1 MNTKSLYIQ
10 ILEQCWMS
18 AGVKERTTL
27 TPGQES
33 STKPESENQTPNNQI
48 QINEAIRHT
57 KHIYYLERRL
67 FL

>member
-10 ILEQCWMS
+10 ILERCWTS
-18 AGVKERTTL
+18 SQVKERTTL
-27 TPGQES
+27 TSGQES
-33 STKPESENQTPNNQI
+33 STKPDSENQTPNNQV

-57 KHIYYLERRL
+57 RHNYYLERRL